1 MGLRPV
7 FHGGNQLNALTDK
20 ERDELLALLEARQA
34 SAAADD
40 MAEYAR
46 ITLQVEPAA
55 HHQLLIDALQEVE
68 AGELDYLLVMM
79 PPGSAKS
86 TYGSVLFP
94 AWYLGRNPKKCVIAA
109 SHTGELAERF
119 GRKVRNLVGGTEHA
133 RVFPDCKLSADS
145 AAAGRWDTTHGGE
158 YFAAGVGGS
167 ITGRRADLAIIDDP
181 VKSREE
187 ADSATIRDKQW
198 AWWRDDLTTRLK
210 PGAAVVLIMT
220 RWHEDDL
227 AGRLLADLGDQARV
241 KVIRLPML
249 AQENDALGREPGE
262 PLWPEWFTAQMVD
275 QAQKEP
281 RTWSALYQ
289 QEPRPIGGGEFKI
302 EWMSYWQRQPAASN
316 KVILVDPSSGR
327 SKSRG
332 DFTSMWV
339 VGTGPDGNDYVL
351 DGVRDRLNL
360 TERTEALF
368 SLVRR
373 YNPAAVG
380 YEQYGLQAD
389 IEHIKLEQ
397 ERQQYRFRIIE
408 LGGGMKKEDR
418 IRRLIPSFQ
427 QGRTWMPQSM
437 IRQQVGGEQ
446 RDLMDDFRGEY
457 LAFPVAPHDDAMD
470 CLARKEEPEMRKF
483 LLAPAKIEKQPVIQG
498 WEPLDDEVG
507 Y

>member
-1 MGLRPV
+1 MLSESEQV
-7 FHGGNQLNALTDK
+7 
-20 ERDELLALLEARQA
+20 ELLMLLEARNAEKAQ
-34 SAAADD
+34 SD

-46 ITLQVEPAA
+46 ITLEVEPAA
-55 HHQLLIDALQEVE
+55 HHQLMIDALQEVE
-68 AGELDYLLVMM
+68 AGLWDFLLIMC

-94 AWYLGRNPKKCVIAA
+94 AWYLGRNPNKCVIAA

-119 GRKVRNLVGGTEHA
+119 GRKVRNLVSGSEHSK
-133 RVFPDCKLSADS
+133 VFPKCKVSADS
-145 AAAGRWDTTHGGE
+145 AAAGRWDTTEGGE

-187 ADSATIRDKQW
+187 ADSETMREKQW

-227 AGRLLADLGDQARV
+227 AGRLLKDLENSNSRV
-241 KVIRLPML
+241 KIIRLPML
-249 AQENDALGREPGE
+249 AQDNDPLGRQPGE
-262 PLWPEWFTAQMVD
+262 PLWPEWFTQQMID
-275 QAQKEP
+275 QAQREP

-302 EWMSYWQRQPAASN
+302 EWMSFWKRQPAATN

-327 SKSRG
+327 SKKRG

-339 VGTGPDGNDYVL
+339 VGIGPDGNDYVL
-351 DGVRDRLNL
+351 DGIRDRLNL
-360 TERTEALF
+360 TERTGALF
-368 SLVRR
+368 ALVRR
-373 YNPAAVG
+373 YRPAAVG

-389 IEHIKLEQ
+389 IEHIRIEQ

-408 LGGGMKKEDR
+408 LGGAVKKEDR

-427 QGRTWMPQSM
+427 QGRTWMPESM
-437 IRQQVGGEQ
+437 VRRMSDGEQ
-446 RDLMDDFRGEY
+446 RDLMDDFKAEY
-457 LAFPVAPHDDAMD
+457 LAFPVAAHDDAMD
-470 CLARKEEPEMRKF
+470 CLARKEEAEMRKY
-483 LLAPAKIEKQPVIQG
+483 LVAPAQTAKQPVIQE
-498 WEPLDDEVG
+498 WAPLDESVG

>member
-1 MGLRPV
+1 VLSESEQV
-7 FHGGNQLNALTDK
+7 
-20 ERDELLALLEARQA
+20 ELLMLLEARNAEAAQA
-34 SAAADD
+34 D

-46 ITLQVEPAA
+46 LVLEIEPAA
-55 HHQLLIDALQEVE
+55 HHQLMIDALQEVE
-68 AGELDYLLVMM
+68 AGLWDFLLIMC

-94 AWYLGRNPKKCVIAA
+94 SWYLGRNPNKCVIAA

-119 GRKVRNLVGGTEHA
+119 GRKVRNLVGGTEQA
-133 RVFPDCKLSADS
+133 KVFPKCKLSADS
-145 AAAGRWDTTHGGE
+145 TAAGRWDTTEGGE

-181 VKSREE
+181 VKSRED
-187 ADSATIRDKQW
+187 ADSETIREKQW

-227 AGRLLADLGDQARV
+227 AGRLLKDLEGSKSRV
-241 KVIRLPML
+241 KIIRLPML
-249 AQENDALGREPGE
+249 AQDNDALGRNPGD
-262 PLWPEWFTAQMVD
+262 PLWPEWFTQQMID
-275 QAQKEP
+275 QAQREP

-302 EWMSYWQRQPAASN
+302 EWMSYWKRQPAATN

-327 SKSRG
+327 SKKRG

-339 VGTGPDGNDYVL
+339 VGVGPDGNDYVL

-360 TERTEALF
+360 TERTDALF
-368 SLVRR
+368 ALVRR
-373 YNPAAVG
+373 YRPAAVG

-389 IEHIKLEQ
+389 IEHIRVEQ

-408 LGGGMKKEDR
+408 LGGAVKKEDR

-427 QGRTWMPQSM
+427 QGWTWMPESM
-437 IRQQVGGEQ
+437 IRRMSNGEQ
-446 RDLMDDFRGEY
+446 RDLMEDFKAEY
-457 LAFPVAPHDDAMD
+457 LAFPVAAHDDAMD
-470 CLARKEEPEMRKF
+470 CLARKEEPEMRKY
-483 LLAPAKIEKQPVIQG
+483 LVAPAQTAKQPVVQE
-498 WEPLDDEVG
+498 WAPLDESVG

>member
-1 MGLRPV
+1 MLSD
-7 FHGGNQLNALTDK
+7 Q
-20 ERDELLALLEARQA
+20 EQIELLMLLEARNAEKAQ
-34 SAAADD
+34 SD

-46 ITLQVEPAA
+46 LTIEVEPAK
-55 HHQLLIDALQEVE
+55 HHQLMIDALQEVE
-68 AGELDYLLVMM
+68 AGLWDFLLVMM

-94 AWYLGRNPKKCVIAA
+94 AWYLGRNPTKCVIAA

-119 GRKVRNLVGGTEHA
+119 GRKVRNLVGGTEHGK
-133 RVFPDCKLSADS
+133 VFPQCKLSTDS
-145 AAAGRWDTTHGGE
+145 AAAGRWDTTAGGE

-181 VKSREE
+181 VKSRED
-187 ADSATIRDKQW
+187 ADSETIREKQW

-227 AGRLLADLGDQARV
+227 AGRLLKDLEDGKSRV
-241 KVIRLPML
+241 KIIRLPML
-249 AQENDALGREPGE
+249 AQENDPLGRQPGE
-262 PLWPEWFTAQMVD
+262 PLWPEWFTRQMID
-275 QAQKEP
+275 QAQREP

-302 EWMSYWQRQPAASN
+302 EWFSYWKRQPAATN
-316 KVILVDPSSGR
+316 RVILVDPSSGR

-332 DFTSMWV
+332 DYTSMWV
-339 VGTGPDGNDYVL
+339 VGVGPDGNDYVL

-368 SLVRR
+368 ALVRR
-373 YNPAAVG
+373 YRPAAVG

-389 IEHIKLEQ
+389 IEHIRIEQ

-408 LGGGMKKEDR
+408 LGGGVKKEDR

-427 QGRTWMPQSM
+427 QGRTWMPASM
-437 IRQQVGGEQ
+437 IRRMSNGEQ
-446 RDLMDDFRGEY
+446 RDLMDDFRAEY
-457 LAFPVAPHDDAMD
+457 LAFPVAAHDDAMD
-470 CLARKEEPEMRKF
+470 CLARKEEPEMRKY
-483 LLAPAKIEKQPVIQG
+483 LVAPSQIKNQPAIQA
-498 WEPLDDEVG
+498 WEPLDAEAG